1 MYVPNLMAVHQIVV
15 KTTTNVN
22 VMVALEENSEDHNNH
37 LDSSFGEH
45 GCVTKHEST
54 DRQTDIAINR
64 MMPLAWLIKNI
75 PRIIDCS
82 QHILTYNVLKLVIKA
97 YK

>member
-1 MYVPNLMAVHQIVV
+1 MHVPNLMAVHQIVV

-45 GCVTKHEST
+45 ECVTEHEPT

-64 MMPLAWLIKNI
+64 MMLLAWLIKNI
-75 PRIIDCS
+75 PRITHDRLQS
-82 QHILTYNVLKLVIKA
+82 AHTHI
-97 YK
+97 